1 MYMGIRFHEEKGSVM
16 AVTEKHHYKRK
27 DCRSSFFRDFQ
38 IYISESSIRT
48 NPGKFHSIKLM
59 NLFLA
64 GLVFSFSGLLL
75 IVIFAVFL
83 KTPFFMKLDEVQ
95 KELSA
100 ENQSALSLYS
110 RLGDIHRQIER
121 LTIKE
126 RKIALILG
134 HGANFNGA
142 LLGLG
147 GSDSWMSPS
156 DMMVKFSG
164 NGVFRHLARVL
175 VDEHLQLLDREADLT
190 HLAKSISREKERW
203 LRIPSIHPVR
213 GVETSPFGWRNSPFG
228 YGREFHPGIDY
239 AGKMGTPVIA
249 TAGGVVIW
257 VGRDSGFGKTVKIR
271 HVDGIVTLFAHLS
284 QYFVHI
290 GEVVTR
296 GQVIAAL
303 GNTGMSTGPHL
314 HYEILVHAKP
324 VDPLHYFIVDSF
336 PSVRV
341 AMNHRR

>member
-1 MYMGIRFHEEKGSVM
+1 MTVAEKKVSKV
-16 AVTEKHHYKRK
+16 RN
-27 DCRSSFFRDFQ
+27 CRSSFFPGFR
-38 IYISESSIRT
+38 IYISESSIRM
-48 NPGKFHSIKLM
+48 NSGKFHSNKLM

-64 GLVFSFSGLLL
+64 GLILSVSGLML
-75 IVIFAVFL
+75 IFVFGVFL
-83 KTPFFMKLDEVQ
+83 KTPFFMKLDDVQ
-95 KELSA
+95 KQLSR
-100 ENQSALSLYS
+100 ENQSALSLYG
-110 RLGDIHRQIER
+110 RLGDIHQQIER

-147 GSDSWMSPS
+147 GSDPWIPPS
-156 DMMVKFSG
+156 ELMVKFSG

-175 VDEHLQLLDREADLT
+175 LDEHLQLLDREADLT
-190 HLAKSISREKERW
+190 HLAKSISNQKERW

-239 AGKMGTPVIA
+239 AGKIGAPVIA

-341 AMNHRR
+341 AMNRRR